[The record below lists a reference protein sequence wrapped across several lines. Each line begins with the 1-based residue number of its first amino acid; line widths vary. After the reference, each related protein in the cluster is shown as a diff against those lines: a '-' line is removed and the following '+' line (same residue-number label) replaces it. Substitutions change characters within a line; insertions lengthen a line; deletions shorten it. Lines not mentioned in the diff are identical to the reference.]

1 MSVLIDQAM
10 WPWRGDQWAHLASD
24 WTYAEL
30 HAFANAMGIR
40 RLAFQGDHYD
50 VATGMREQ
58 AIGRGARPV
67 TSRELVGALR
77 SAGLRARRPTRP
89 WVAQDATDGA
99 TQAALDRV
107 HEMWPWSRGVAW
119 SVLRRPQ
126 EVAFSATF
134 VPGDARRPS
143 EVPSIVA
150 NLAFLVE
157 RSEGTILDVVLPI
170 A

>member
-1 MSVLIDQAM
+1 M

-24 WTYAEL
+24 WAYAEL

-50 VATGMREQ
+50 VATAGREQ
-58 AIGRGARPV
+58 AIARGARPV

-89 WVAQDATDGA
+89 WVAQDGADHATR
-99 TQAALDRV
+99 AALDRV
-107 HEMWPWSRGVAW
+107 HEMWPSSRDIAW
-119 SVLRRPQ
+119 TSVLRRPL

-134 VPGDARRPS
+134 APGDARRPT
-143 EVPSIVA
+143 EVPSVVA

-157 RSEGTILDVVLPI
+157 RPEGTILDVVLPI